1 VPDSLLCEQPV
12 LAAAGT
18 VQRWLHP
25 LFVLLCLLGIAVTL
39 RQRADLGR
47 AETTVLRAP
56 AAALL
61 LFTAIYA
68 LFLPDPRYLVPL
80 RPLQAVL
87 AAAGAWWLWQT
98 ARRLR
103 SRRAPADSERTQ
115 PPASS
120 AGDRAAIASADRT
133 PMLPVP

>member
-1 VPDSLLCEQPV
+1 M
-12 LAAAGT
+12 LAAVGT
-18 VQRWLHP
+18 AQRWLHP

-39 RQRADLGR
+39 RRRADLGR

-61 LFTAIYA
+61 AFTAIHA

-87 AAAGAWWLWQT
+87 AAAGVWWLWQA

-103 SRRAPADSERTQ
+103 SRSNEPDDGEPTQ
-115 PPASS
+115 PPARGP
-120 AGDRAAIASADRT
+120 GDRAAIASADRA